1 MSKQGRNFLTFRV
14 KTLICLDPEY
24 EIFLLLVFFFK
35 NTPNFILTTAF
46 IKNHVMLIQFQ
57 NSIRYAVT
65 LNSGTFSEHNR
76 ELLIAVKRF
85 ELSVYVHVQLLFF
98 Y

>member
-1 MSKQGRNFLTFRV
+1 
-14 KTLICLDPEY
+14 
-24 EIFLLLVFFFK
+24 
-35 NTPNFILTTAF
+35 
-46 IKNHVMLIQFQ
+46 MLIQFQ

-85 ELSVYVHVQLLFF
+85 ELSVHVHVQLLFF
-98 Y
+98 YWTVFKRRNNQDDEN